1 MEVCG
6 IPVNV
11 VIFFLVVF
19 DAESF
24 VVVTSSSVSSVLMC
38 IVYVPII
45 LPNTLIFTQ
54 VVREVGNSSKT
65 CKICCAEVGACA

>member
-24 VVVTSSSVSSVLMC
+24 VVVTSSVSSVLMC

-45 LPNTLIFTQ
+45 LPNTLIFSQ

-65 CKICCAEVGACA
+65 CKICCAEVGACAY